1 MSAPTAVSNTT
12 NTMWARVPREDG
24 LAVKVGDAFK
34 LAEKHFPQDAV
45 QAAELPMT
53 HIIQGAVKFSQ
64 DLRQRQLADAQN
76 KESEQQTPSVSANRQ
91 TILAEDSRSIVSRL
105 EGTRSNESAFTQ
117 AEARRAA
124 SVDRVQAQTR
134 SSEGYSAQ
142 GYPARPA
149 STSPAR
155 TGSLLD
161 LLA

>member
-1 MSAPTAVSNTT
+1 
-12 NTMWARVPREDG
+12 MWARVPREDG

-34 LAEKHFPQDAV
+34 LAEKRFPQDAA
-45 QAAELPMT
+45 QMAELPMT

-76 KESEQQTPSVSANRQ
+76 KKSEQQTLGTSANRP

-105 EGTRSNESAFTQ
+105 EGTKSNEPAFSQ
-117 AEARRAA
+117 AEAHRAA
-124 SVDRVQAQTR
+124 SSDRAQTR
-134 SSEGYSAQ
+134 SPEGYSAR
-142 GYPARPA
+142 GYQARPA

-161 LLA
+161 LMA